1 MVFLER
7 DFPPLGT
14 DCAGCKRAGHG
25 EAAVCSRRR
34 LGKRGILVSGKGGG
48 LSGQVKDAPDPMEA
62 LDRFFV
68 GAQAQAQLALK
79 AAHAPGEFDHEQ
91 AVALETGGTFLR
103 KNPPPPAAILSL
115 EKASGS

>member
-1 MVFLER
+1 LARIVPVVRELDTAEPPFVHGGAWER
-7 DFPPLGT
+7 G
-14 DCAGCKRAGHG
+14 
-25 EAAVCSRRR
+25 
-34 LGKRGILVSGKGGG
+34 GILVSGKGGG